1 MTMRRAFTLMELM
14 VVVGIM
20 SFLGVAAVGGY
31 NALQRG
37 MAERGATAVATSL
50 LQAAKERAMIDRVPT
65 VVYCYNRLV
74 RAATDDENAIVVGEA
89 VAVRRA
95 GRVTWARGDLIAD
108 EFADLAS
115 SYDVVSEETDAKER
129 KGMKL
134 WRFDDDRISDMR
146 YSVVADA
153 VVMLDGDINGTTY
166 RGWALDPDADETSRT
181 VSGQTL
187 TGPADL
193 TNFKFK
199 NSASGE
205 GELSIRAYAF
215 VNLKSSK
222 YEPSTWTVGDGYGFE
237 FANVQLPND
246 FVFGGGNVP
255 SQVGDVSFVR
265 ALYFDPDQPGS
276 DASVD
281 VYFCRPDSGGN
292 PKPDHKAGT
301 ATSQEDAKI

>member
-1 MTMRRAFTLMELM
+1 MRKAFTLMELM

-37 MAERGATAVATSL
+37 MSERGATAVVTSL
-50 LQAAKERAMIDRVPT
+50 LQAAKERAMIDRSPT

-74 RAATDDENAIVVGEA
+74 REATDDENAIVVGEA

-95 GRVTWARGDLIAD
+95 GRVTWAQGALIAD
-108 EFADLAS
+108 EFADLAN
-115 SYDVVSEETDAKER
+115 SYDVVTDENEAKER

-134 WRFDDDRISDMR
+134 WRFDDNRISDMR
-146 YSVVADA
+146 YSVVSDA
-153 VVMLDGDINGTTY
+153 VMMNDVNGTTY
-166 RGWALDPDADETSRT
+166 RGWANSADESSQTA
-181 VSGQTL
+181 SGQTI
-187 TGPADL
+187 TGPADMQD
-193 TNFKFK
+193 FKFAS
-199 NSASGE
+199 SASGE
-205 GELSIRAYAF
+205 GELNIRVYAF
-215 VNLKSSK
+215 VNKGTSA
-222 YEPSTWTVGDGYGFE
+222 YEPSQWTVGDGYGFE

-246 FVFGGGNVP
+246 FTFGSGNVP
-255 SQVGDVSFVR
+255 SRVGDVSFVK
-265 ALYFDPDQPGS
+265 ALYFDPDSSSS
-276 DASVD
+276 DESID

>member
-1 MTMRRAFTLMELM
+1 MTMRKAFTLMELM

-115 SYDVVSEETDAKER
+115 SYDVVPDESDAKER

-153 VVMLDGDINGTTY
+153 VVMLDGDVGGTTY
-166 RGWALDPDADETSRT
+166 RGWALDPTADESSTLVNGQT
-181 VSGQTL
+181 VSGDGDMT
-187 TGPADL
+187 D
-193 TNFKFK
+193 FRFK
-199 NSASGE
+199 NTGSGE
-205 GELSIRAYAF
+205 GELHIQAYAF
-215 VNLKSSK
+215 ANLKSSK
-222 YEPSTWTVGDGYGFE
+222 YEPSAWTVGDGYGFE

-255 SQVGDVSFVR
+255 SQVGDVSFVK
-265 ALYFDPDQPGS
+265 ALYFDPDQSGS
-276 DASVD
+276 DDSVD
-281 VYFCRPDSGGN
+281 IYFCRPDSGGN